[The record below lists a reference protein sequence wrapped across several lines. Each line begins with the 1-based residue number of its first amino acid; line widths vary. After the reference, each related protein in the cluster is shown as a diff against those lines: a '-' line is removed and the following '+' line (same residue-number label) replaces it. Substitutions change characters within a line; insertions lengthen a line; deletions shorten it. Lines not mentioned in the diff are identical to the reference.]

1 MQLINLIEMEKKEKN
16 CSFISVSDWKINSS
30 EVCYEALLLTSPAYF
45 WYTRRNGQFAKNVKQ
60 SVLAHFMFRLTSWQ
74 VVFLEVG
81 HFSQYISGVL
91 GESWV
96 LADVFCLFQSSI
108 ILC

>member
-1 MQLINLIEMEKKEKN
+1 
-16 CSFISVSDWKINSS
+16 
-30 EVCYEALLLTSPAYF
+30 
-45 WYTRRNGQFAKNVKQ
+45 
-60 SVLAHFMFRLTSWQ
+60 
-74 VVFLEVG
+74 LEVG